1 MKLTI
6 SDAARLYGI
15 HRSTIHRH
23 MKAGRLSCVFQED
36 GSRALD
42 LSELIRCYGEPP
54 NSPEIVRQGATPS
67 ATPSATHGATP
78 NATGATGQQNN
89 DARTAD
95 LLAELL
101 EVTRQQSHTLEQ
113 QREELAALRREVA
126 ELRTLPAPGA
136 LAPHDQLAPDQ
147 TPPPKRHTTE
157 RPAMACVSESALSF
171 GDLLERM
178 EKRQQH

>member
-1 MKLTI
+1 M
-6 SDAARLYGI
+6 
-15 HRSTIHRH
+15 
-23 MKAGRLSCVFQED
+23 
-36 GSRALD
+36 
-42 LSELIRCYGEPP
+42 
-54 NSPEIVRQGATPS
+54 
-67 ATPSATHGATP
+67 
-78 NATGATGQQNN
+78 
-89 DARTAD
+89 
-95 LLAELL
+95 
-101 EVTRQQSHTLEQ
+101 TRQQSHTLEQ

-157 RPAMACVSESALSF
+157 RPAMARVSESALSF

>member
-1 MKLTI
+1 MSAHRITIKEATRLTGR
-6 SDAARLYGI
+6 SRRTLY
-15 HRSTIHRH
+15 RD
-23 MKAGRLSCVFQED
+23 MAAGRLSYHVGD
-36 GSRALD
+36 GGRRVVD
-42 LSELIRCYGEPP
+42 VSELMRAYGALVGKPDPAPAPEAPGAAAPP
-54 NSPEIVRQGATPS
+54 AEES
-67 ATPSATHGATP
+67 
-78 NATGATGQQNN
+78 
-89 DARTAD
+89 RTAA

-157 RPAMACVSESALSF
+157 RPAMASVPESALSF
-171 GDLLERM
+171 GDLLERL

>member
-1 MKLTI
+1 MSAHRITIKEAMSLTGK
-6 SDAARLYGI
+6 SRRTLY
-15 HRSTIHRH
+15 RD
-23 MKAGRLSCVFQED
+23 MAAGRLSYHVGDNGRREVVV
-36 GSRALD
+36 
-42 LSELIRCYGEPP
+42 SELMRAYGALVGSPAPVSEASGASAPP
-54 NSPEIVRQGATPS
+54 AGDN
-67 ATPSATHGATP
+67 
-78 NATGATGQQNN
+78 
-89 DARTAD
+89 RTAD

-157 RPAMACVSESALSF
+157 RPAMASVPESALSF
-171 GDLLERM
+171 GDLLERL

>member
-1 MKLTI
+1 MSTHRITIKEAMSLTGK
-6 SDAARLYGI
+6 SRRTLY
-15 HRSTIHRH
+15 RD
-23 MKAGRLSCVFQED
+23 MAAGRLSYHVGDNGRREVVV
-36 GSRALD
+36 
-42 LSELIRCYGEPP
+42 SELMRAYGALVG
-54 NSPEIVRQGATPS
+54 SPEPAPASEAPGAS
-67 ATPSATHGATP
+67 ASLAGA
-78 NATGATGQQNN
+78 G
-89 DARTAD
+89 DSRTAD

-157 RPAMACVSESALSF
+157 RPAMARVSESALSF

>member
-1 MKLTI
+1 MSTHRITIKEAMSLTGK
-6 SDAARLYGI
+6 SRRTLY
-15 HRSTIHRH
+15 RD
-23 MKAGRLSCVFQED
+23 MAAGRLSYHVGDNGRREVVV
-36 GSRALD
+36 
-42 LSELIRCYGEPP
+42 SELMRAYGALVG
-54 NSPEIVRQGATPS
+54 SPEPAPASEAPGAS
-67 ATPSATHGATP
+67 APPAGD
-78 NATGATGQQNN
+78 N
-89 DARTAD
+89 RTAD

-157 RPAMACVSESALSF
+157 RPAMAHVPESALSF

>member
-1 MKLTI
+1 MRLTI

-15 HRSTIHRH
+15 HRSTLHRH
-23 MKAGRLSCVFQED
+23 LKAGRLSCVFQE
-36 GSRALD
+36 GGARVLD

-54 NSPEIVRQGATPS
+54 NPPEVVRQGATPS
-67 ATPSATHGATP
+67 ATPGATP

-89 DARTAD
+89 DNRTAA

-136 LAPHDQLAPDQ
+136 LTPHAQLAPDQ
-147 TPPPKRHTTE
+147 TPAPE
-157 RPAMACVSESALSF
+157 RRAPEQPAKPRASDSALSF
-171 GDLLERM
+171 GDLLARM
-178 EKRQQH
+178 ENRQRH